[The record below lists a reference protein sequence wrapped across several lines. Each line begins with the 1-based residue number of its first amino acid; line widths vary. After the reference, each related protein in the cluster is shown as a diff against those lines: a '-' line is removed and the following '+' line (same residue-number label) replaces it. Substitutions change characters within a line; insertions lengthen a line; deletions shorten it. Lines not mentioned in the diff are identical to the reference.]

1 MSYCARVVLDS
12 ISPGGIRL
20 TTIELTVPRF
30 VLAEVNTHRAFSR
43 NSASSRAIP
52 TTKFIDRAMKNPVV
66 PLEWGA
72 NQKGMSATELLPSEI
87 AAEAT
92 AEWLAARDD
101 AVRHASNLLKLNVH
115 KQIANRL
122 LEPFM
127 WHTMVITA
135 TDWANFFAQ
144 RLNGAQ
150 PELMKGARLT
160 FDTLAES
167 VPKPIRG
174 GEWHLPFIQPDE
186 KHLPLPDRQK
196 ISVARCAR
204 TSYLTHYGIRDLHE
218 DYRLFDFLQTQG
230 HWSPFEHQAYP
241 LVRMG
246 FSGNFFGWCQFRKL
260 FASENVLRLPV
271 MDAV

>member
-1 MSYCARVVLDS
+1 MSYCVRVVLDS
-12 ISPGGIRL
+12 ISPAGVRL

-52 TTKFIDRAMKNPVV
+52 TAKFIDRAMTNPVI

-72 NQKGMSATELLPSEI
+72 NQKGMSATELLPIEV
-87 AAEAT
+87 ATEAK

-101 AVRHASNLLKLNVH
+101 AVRHATNLLKLNVH

-144 RLNGAQ
+144 RLSGAQ

-160 FDTLAES
+160 FNALAES
-167 VPKPIRG
+167 APRPLRSD
-174 GEWHLPFIQPDE
+174 EWHLPFIQSDE
-186 KHLPLPDRQK
+186 FELPLLDRQQ
-196 ISVARCAR
+196 ISVARSAR
-204 TSYLTHYGIRDLHE
+204 TSYLTHNGVRDLAD
-218 DYRLFDFLQTQG
+218 DYRLFNFLQSQG
-230 HWSPFEHQAYP
+230 HWSPFEHQARP
-241 LVRMG
+241 LDRKEW
-246 FSGNFFGWCQFRKL
+246 SGNFYGWQQFRKL
-260 FASENVLRLPV
+260 FANENVLTFPIK
-271 MDAV
+271 DAM